1 MHKTFSR
8 VAHLFQT
15 DASGCR
21 RLEIKSKLIG
31 KSSRVH
37 RVDRYPDGNL
47 CENILACLACVVDN
61 LAPALCVMPLSM
73 YCAWSR
79 FTTWKLILQSI
90 PKNIYKICL
99 FSQFPKTCK
108 STRLPGW
115 DQDLLQAKTTSSIL
129 RTQQTRC
136 WTWNSSHKRRLK
148 RRKSTCES
156 EISC

>member
-73 YCAWSR
+73 YWLWSR
-79 FTTWKLILQSI
+79 LTTLHWSRKLVSKLRKQNYQV
-90 PKNIYKICL
+90 K
-99 FSQFPKTCK
+99 
-108 STRLPGW
+108 
-115 DQDLLQAKTTSSIL
+115 AKT
-129 RTQQTRC
+129 RPWQ
-136 WTWNSSHKRRLK
+136 RRHPVASVIALVVQLAVE
-148 RRKSTCES
+148 REAVA
-156 EISC
+156 I